1 MQSKLVSCPNC
12 GELVSS
18 EMQVCEYC
26 GVNLAL
32 AALLAERKLK
42 ADSTAGAYDVISP
55 EILVPL
61 LGNYLVEKSVLNSD
75 DLEFALKHQ
84 KELRVEGKIQ
94 LIGETLLDLGFITK
108 DELDQAINEQIIEMH
123 YALQQANLELENKVR
138 HRTIELD
145 YALNRLAEL
154 NELKANF
161 LANISHELR
170 TPLTHIRGYLELL
183 INNELGSLLDDQVNA
198 LMVMKKSEER
208 LEQLIDDLIQFSS
221 AARGDFTV
229 KIDILDLNQ
238 LLKDVILEAEK
249 RCKDSGLKLRLII
262 PDDLPLVQADLQKI
276 SWVLSHLLDNSIK
289 FTHDGGMIKVK
300 TKVLNNNVLISVI
313 DTGIGIEKNR
323 LAEIFEPFH
332 QLDSSA
338 SRRYGG
344 TGLGL
349 AMVKEIIDAHGSAIT
364 VKSKIN
370 VGTYIGFTLPISS
383 QSSPAL

>member
-1 MQSKLVSCPNC
+1 M
-12 GELVSS
+12 
-18 EMQVCEYC
+18 
-26 GVNLAL
+26 
-32 AALLAERKLK
+32 
-42 ADSTAGAYDVISP
+42 
-55 EILVPL
+55 
-61 LGNYLVEKSVLNSD
+61 
-75 DLEFALKHQ
+75 
-84 KELRVEGKIQ
+84 
-94 LIGETLLDLGFITK
+94 
-108 DELDQAINEQIIEMH
+108 
-123 YALQQANLELENKVR
+123 
-138 HRTIELD
+138 
-145 YALNRLAEL
+145 
-154 NELKANF
+154 
-161 LANISHELR
+161 
-170 TPLTHIRGYLELL
+170 
-183 INNELGSLLDDQVNA
+183 
-198 LMVMKKSEER
+198 
-208 LEQLIDDLIQFSS
+208 
-221 AARGDFTV
+221 
-229 KIDILDLNQ
+229 
-238 LLKDVILEAEK
+238 
-249 RCKDSGLKLRLII
+249 KLRLII